1 VEAEFS
7 ARLEQAELVAGEAQL
22 QIEQQTTEP
31 AILEL
36 EPCTLAISSPRGPD
50 ESAPPARLGVDAG
63 GKLAV
68 VVEPRA
74 EQAHSVL
81 GFRWSLRGARD
92 PAGALIF
99 DLKTPLCPT
108 TRLKLDLP
116 ADHIPLSA
124 QALITRLEPTAE
136 QQTAQRVTWLLEY
149 AGGVPG
155 SLSIVPTA
163 TLAQSP
169 QFVLLKQTAVHE
181 ATPQCLESS
190 FDLDLDVYHGP
201 LRQLTLAVDEQ
212 LHITSIRLG
221 ERELVW
227 QAQATEEGQPH
238 QLLIEF
244 AEPLQGVNRV
254 LHVSGISPLMLD
266 ETWRLPNLHPEET
279 HWQEGTITLNVSPA
293 LELRRLDARGCR
305 QTKATVPPTLPD
317 GESHAF
323 QCYQADGGLEVELQR
338 QSARLR
344 GNSGLTLY
352 WDDAV
357 VNGRLAVEIAA
368 LQGQTHRLTAPVPAA
383 WTIDSVE
390 SLPASA
396 LEDWQITASGP
407 YPQLL
412 DLRLAEGLTPQR
424 NLTLIVAAHRRAPDP
439 TESLSPDDFRL
450 ATFQQLAAT
459 RRVIALHAPAPRQL
473 RLEGDGDMERLDAE
487 SLTTE
492 ERALVDATAARLIFV
507 QRSAGAGLRMKLRNE
522 NPRFA
527 ADVRGHRGRRHHH
540 KGDRPS

>member
-1 VEAEFS
+1 MSDAIPPKTAVWLLVASLFLATHAPAQYGEEGARLEYRRVFIPRDRLAEFAAGHIAIKRAKFEELLAAMETSPAGRRVANVRLVEAEFS

-163 TLAQSP
+163 ALAQSP

-190 FDLDLDVYHGP
+190 FDLDLDVYRVP
-201 LRQLTLAVDEQ
+201 LRQLTDGAA
-212 LHITSIRLG
+212 TWCASRRRARRR
-221 ERELVW
+221 ERPYRW
-227 QAQATEEGQPH
+227 
-238 QLLIEF
+238 
-244 AEPLQGVNRV
+244 
-254 LHVSGISPLMLD
+254 S
-266 ETWRLPNLHPEET
+266 
-279 HWQEGTITLNVSPA
+279 
-293 LELRRLDARGCR
+293 LRR
-305 QTKATVPPTLPD
+305 
-317 GESHAF
+317 S
-323 QCYQADGGLEVELQR
+323 GGR
-338 QSARLR
+338 
-344 GNSGLTLY
+344 
-352 WDDAV
+352 
-357 VNGRLAVEIAA
+357 
-368 LQGQTHRLTAPVPAA
+368 
-383 WTIDSVE
+383 
-390 SLPASA
+390 PAS
-396 LEDWQITASGP
+396 S
-407 YPQLL
+407 
-412 DLRLAEGLTPQR
+412 TP
-424 NLTLIVAAHRRAPDP
+424 A
-439 TESLSPDDFRL
+439 
-450 ATFQQLAAT
+450 
-459 RRVIALHAPAPRQL
+459 
-473 RLEGDGDMERLDAE
+473 
-487 SLTTE
+487 
-492 ERALVDATAARLIFV
+492 
-507 QRSAGAGLRMKLRNE
+507 
-522 NPRFA
+522 
-527 ADVRGHRGRRHHH
+527 GRRSCRT
-540 KGDRPS
+540 GSPSPGGR